1 MNRASAF
8 SYLEDQFKEL
18 ADNADFSQDDV
29 SHAYSIVIDQ
39 SLRALGVVGTDLG
52 THDVGDSLVVAYCAL
67 LDYYALERYMR
78 AFSMSTQVTISR
90 SLQVMRQQVFG
101 HVTELHRQASHKL
114 ILLGVGPVELMQPVR
129 YNLDFLEPDLTMTG
143 EV

>member
-18 ADNADFSQDDV
+18 ADNADFSQDDI
-29 SHAYSIVIDQ
+29 SRAYSVVIDQ
-39 SLRALGVVGTDLG
+39 SLRALGTTGSSLG
-52 THDVGDSLVVAYCAL
+52 TTDVVDSLVVTYCAL
-67 LDYYALERYMR
+67 LDYYALERYLK

-90 SLQVMRQQVFG
+90 SLMVARQEMFS
-101 HVTELHRQASHKL
+101 HVNELHRQAEKKL

-129 YNLDFLEPDLTMTG
+129 FNLDFLEPDLTMTG